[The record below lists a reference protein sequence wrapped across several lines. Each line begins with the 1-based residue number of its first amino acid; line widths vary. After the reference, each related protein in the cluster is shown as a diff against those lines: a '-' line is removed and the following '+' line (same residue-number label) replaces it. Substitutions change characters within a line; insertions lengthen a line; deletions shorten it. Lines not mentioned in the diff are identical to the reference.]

1 MIKEVLSE
9 ANEELRTDEC
19 ITTKKT
25 KKMKTATEKEIAIM
39 KKELEKRIALRA
51 TIFNA
56 AADEKWKE
64 IGREPREG
72 EVKNQQRLVEM
83 LGMEYREGW
92 FACLR
97 YLKQIP
103 WNEAIYV
110 ICEITDEHKADTGRK
125 EDDSDEA

>member
-1 MIKEVLSE
+1 M
-9 ANEELRTDEC
+9 RTDEC

-25 KKMKTATEKEIAIM
+25 KKMKTATEKDIAIM

-97 YLKQIP
+97 YLKHIP

-110 ICEITDEHKADTGRK
+110 ISEITDEHKADTGRK
-125 EDDSDEA
+125 EDDSDEV

>member
-1 MIKEVLSE
+1 
-9 ANEELRTDEC
+9 
-19 ITTKKT
+19 
-25 KKMKTATEKEIAIM
+25 MKTATEKDIARM
-39 KKELEKRIALRA
+39 KRQMEKRIALRA

-56 AADEKWKE
+56 AADERWKE

-72 EVKNQQRLVEM
+72 EVKKQQRQVEM

-97 YLKQIP
+97 YLKHIP

-110 ICEITDEHKADTGRK
+110 INEITDEHKAATGRK
-125 EDDSDEA
+125 EDDSDEV